1 MPTVP
6 GTKSSVALSPQ
17 QTLEKIGGLI
27 TEIGGDQPPTPEPA
41 APAEPAGTA
50 APEVPASAPA
60 PPAPAEQPEPP
71 DAEDEDDAVLE
82 EVMVDGEPVQV
93 SKAEL
98 KRNYSQ
104 HAHNTQRAQELSA
117 REKEL
122 EPQIRQR
129 VEAEVQEVRLKYV
142 QGLEQLNQALA
153 RIEGE
158 PDWVKLRGEV
168 SDADFLKQKADWE
181 AGKAQREQLRRHQ
194 EQEMA
199 QAQQQAAKQHLA
211 YLRQEEEKLVAAV
224 PEWKD
229 TAKGKAE
236 IGKLAEFVRTKY
248 GASEQEV
255 ASAFQHS
262 RVILMARDAYRYAEL
277 HRDAKPA
284 ERTRQPIKAAKP
296 GTPDRP
302 RPTEKVEKL
311 VAQTKSGRQRDAA
324 KAIEA
329 MLE

>member
-1 MPTVP
+1 MPTTP
-6 GTKSSVALSPQ
+6 GTKSNVSLSPQ

-27 TEIGGDQPPTPEPA
+27 TEIGADKPETSEPAVPEASTAPPEP
-41 APAEPAGTA
+41 
-50 APEVPASAPA
+50 PASEQA
-60 PPAPAEQPEPP
+60 PPAPSDKP
-71 DAEDEDDAVLE
+71 DAPDTVEEDETPV
-82 EVMVDGEPVQV
+82 EVTVDGEPIQV
-93 SKAEL
+93 SMAEL
-98 KRNYSQ
+98 KRNYSS

-129 VEAEVQEVRLKYV
+129 VEGEVQDLRLRYV
-142 QGLEQLNQALA
+142 QGLEQLSQALQ

-181 AGKAQREQLRRHQ
+181 AAKAQRDVLRRHQ
-194 EQEMA
+194 QEEME
-199 QAQQQAAKQHLA
+199 QAQQQAARQHLG
-211 YLRQEEEKLVAAV
+211 YLRQEEEKLLAAV

-229 TAKGKAE
+229 TTKGKAE
-236 IGKLAEFVRTKY
+236 IAKLGEFMRTKY
-248 GASEQEV
+248 GVPEAQV
-255 ASAFQHS
+255 QQAFQS
-262 RVILMARDAYRYAEL
+262 AAAILIMRDAYRYAEL
-277 HRDAKPA
+277 HREANPA
-284 ERTRQPIKAAKP
+284 QRKTQPIKAARP

-302 RPTEKVEKL
+302 RPTERVEKL

>member
-1 MPTVP
+1 MT
-6 GTKSSVALSPQ
+6 
-17 QTLEKIGGLI
+17 
-27 TEIGGDQPPTPEPA
+27 
-41 APAEPAGTA
+41 
-50 APEVPASAPA
+50 
-60 PPAPAEQPEPP
+60 
-71 DAEDEDDAVLE
+71 
-82 EVMVDGEPVQV
+82 VDGEPIQV
-93 SKAEL
+93 SLAEL
-98 KRNYSQ
+98 KRNYSS

-129 VEAEVQEVRLKYV
+129 VEGEVQDLRLRYV
-142 QGLEQLNQALA
+142 QGLEQLSQALQ

-158 PDWVKLRGEV
+158 PDWLKVRAEV

-181 AGKAQREQLRRHQ
+181 AGKAQQDQLRRHQ
-194 EQEMA
+194 QTELEA
-199 QAQQQAAKQHLA
+199 AQQQAAKQHLA

-229 TAKGKAE
+229 TTKGKAE
-236 IGKLAEFVRTKY
+236 IAKLGEFMRTKY
-248 GASEQEV
+248 GVPEAQV
-255 ASAFQHS
+255 QQAFQS
-262 RVILMARDAYRYAEL
+262 AAAILIMRDAYRYAEL
-277 HRDAKPA
+277 HRDATPA
-284 ERTRQPIKAAKP
+284 QRKAQPIKAARP

-302 RPTEKVEKL
+302 RPTERVEKL